1 MLKANYK
8 MSNFDYVDNNI
19 EKRRYWIYSQHLHK
33 QKLEEI
39 KKRQKSDTPFRS
51 TSTSKNYKSTKV
63 RGFFERGKL

>member
-1 MLKANYK
+1 VLEANYK

-19 EKRRYWIYSQHLHK
+19 EKRRYWIYSQLLHK

-39 KKRQKSDTPFRS
+39 KQRSKCDTPFRS
-51 TSTSKNYKSTKV
+51 TSTSRNNKSTKI